1 MATGRIE
8 TIRFPLIPEE
18 EWTPEQ
24 RHVARDI
31 VSGPRGELRGPFVPL
46 IYSPGLAAPVQKV
59 GEHLRFGTRLPNDL
73 LEIAVLITA
82 RHSRCANI
90 WHSHRALALK
100 AGLGRDIIAAI
111 AAGQRPALLPEM
123 QAEIYD
129 FCVELTQ
136 NHSVS
141 DATFDRLAVRWDRAT
156 VIDVIGICGYY
167 AMLAMVLNAA
177 NIPLPDG
184 AVPFES

>member
-1 MATGRIE
+1 M
-8 TIRFPLIPEE
+8 RFPLVPEQ

-24 RHVARDI
+24 RSVAQDI
-31 VSGPRGELRGPFVPL
+31 ASGPRGELRGPFVPL
-46 IYSPGLAAPVQKV
+46 IYSPGLAEPVQKV
-59 GEHLRFGTRLPNDL
+59 GEYLRFGTRLPNDL
-73 LEIAVLITA
+73 LEMAVLITA
-82 RHSRCANI
+82 RHFRCANI
-90 WHSHRALALK
+90 WHSHRALARK
-100 AGLGRDIIAAI
+100 AGLGLDIIAAI
-111 AAGQRPALLPEM
+111 AAGQRPAVLPEKH
-123 QAEIYD
+123 AEIYD

-141 DATFDRLAVRWDRAT
+141 DATFDRLAVRWGRAT

>member
-1 MATGRIE
+1 M
-8 TIRFPLIPEE
+8 RFPRIPEA

-24 RHVARDI
+24 RRVAGDI
-31 VSGPRGELRGPFVPL
+31 AAGPRGELRGPFVPL
-46 IYSPGLAAPVQKV
+46 IYSPELAARVQKV
-59 GEHLRFGTRLPNDL
+59 GEYLRFDTRLPNDL

-100 AGLGRDIIAAI
+100 AGLDRKIIAAI
-111 AAGQRPALLPEM
+111 SAGQRPAVLPE
-123 QAEIYD
+123 QPAEIYD
-129 FCVELTQ
+129 FCVELTRD
-136 NHSVS
+136 NSVS
-141 DATFDRLAVRWDRAT
+141 DATFDRLAARWGRAT
-156 VIDVIGICGYY
+156 VVDVIAVCGYY

-184 AVPFES
+184 ATSFEP